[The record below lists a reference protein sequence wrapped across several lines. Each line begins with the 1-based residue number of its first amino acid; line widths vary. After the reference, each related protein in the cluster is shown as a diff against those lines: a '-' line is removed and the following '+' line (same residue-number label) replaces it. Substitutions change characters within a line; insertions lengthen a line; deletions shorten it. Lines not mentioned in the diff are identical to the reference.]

1 MFQLLVKITLLKMS
15 VEVTKIQKKIKKLK
29 FAKKPKSAEK
39 AKICQ
44 KLKKIIKKRSAETD
58 FGRFEKTRT
67 GWHPKTVP
75 TF

>member
-1 MFQLLVKITLLKMS
+1 

-58 FGRFEKTRT
+58 FGRFEKHAQDGT
-67 GWHPKTVP
+67 PKLYP
-75 TF
+75 LFK